1 MSIIKLD
8 ETCDTVNNFSVYQN
22 EINKKNK
29 QIIEL
34 ENKIKELTENKNN
47 QLLHIEKSNNQS
59 QINNNISFQNNIS
72 HNHLLSLIQIL
83 QQENALLKNKLSSE
97 QKIEDKYTNT
107 IQYKLLSDKN
117 EIENLKKMNTNKDNI
132 IMNMQNFINNINK
145 IITNENINLNLGQID
160 IKTFIINLKE
170 LEQLIISKI
179 QKIPQS
185 NKSQHQQQTIKKK
198 SSKTLLK
205 NRNIERGFNDKKFY
219 HKIPIKKKNNNN
231 KVFGINSSFNKNI
244 ISNKT
249 FNKSNFVCSK
259 CCKNQSD
266 ECSDIRCI
274 ICRNK
279 SKKNEQFYKERKK
292 LRLKGFLLTKPEGIY
307 SRTPKKQYYKSL
319 EGKYYDDYL
328 KTINSF
334 LSNVNEH

>member
-22 EINKKNK
+22 ELNKKNK

-59 QINNNISFQNNIS
+59 QINFPLSNNISFQNNIS

-83 QQENALLKNKLSSE
+83 QQENDLLKNKLSSE
-97 QKIEDKYTNT
+97 QKIEDKYSNT
-107 IQYKLLSDKN
+107 IQYKLLSAKN

-145 IITNENINLNLGQID
+145 IISNENINLNLDQID
-160 IKTFIINLKE
+160 IKTFIVNLKE
-170 LEQLIISKI
+170 LERQIISKI
-179 QKIPQS
+179 QKIPQHDK
-185 NKSQHQQQTIKKK
+185 NQQTIKKK
-198 SSKTLLK
+198 NSQTLLK
-205 NRNIERGFNDKKFY
+205 NQIIEQGFNNKKFY
-219 HKIPIKKKNNNN
+219 HKIPIKKKSNN
-231 KVFGINSSFNKNI
+231 KVFKSSFNRNI

-249 FNKSNFVCSK
+249 FNKSNFVCPR
-259 CCKNQSD
+259 CCKNKSD
-266 ECSDIRCI
+266 ECNDVRCI

-319 EGKYYDDYL
+319 EGKYYEDYL

-334 LSNVNEH
+334 LSNVNDY